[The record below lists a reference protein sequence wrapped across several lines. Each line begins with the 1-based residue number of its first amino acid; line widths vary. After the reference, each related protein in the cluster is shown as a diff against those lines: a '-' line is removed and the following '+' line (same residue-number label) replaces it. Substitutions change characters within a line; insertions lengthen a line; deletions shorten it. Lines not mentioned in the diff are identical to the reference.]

1 MKVDVLADLESLLYH
16 YDEVQLPSLG
26 VISTRQN
33 DFSVD
38 RGQGL
43 IYPSA
48 KKIHSFDHIIN
59 TNNNALINFIA
70 HKYGMSYDEAHQT
83 IQDFA
88 DEYAETLTNK
98 GLSIPSVGDL
108 SMDENGRIVFQ
119 PNQLHNYSIENYG
132 LPTLKNVHPIL
143 FEKSKPEEEQQEE
156 KPSPRAILPA
166 KKLTLVPSKTYTTIF
181 LENRL
186 LQMMVIIAL
195 LLVTS
200 IPLTKRYIANNSNR
214 AGIATPVDV
223 TTNNSST
230 TNTNTYDNNLSDKD
244 GYKDVTPAKDKEKV
258 VVTPPKEEIKE
269 VVTPKEETPK
279 PPKEETKPVST
290 DTHLIVLGAFGSKD
304 NAEKLQLK
312 IYSKGYKDANITK
325 LSNGFYRVGILLD
338 CPKSEVNSKLK
349 EIRKD
354 FKSAYWKK

>member
-48 KKIHSFDHIIN
+48 KKVHSFDRIIN

-70 HKYGMSYDEAHQT
+70 HKYGMSYDDARQT

-108 SMDENGRIVFQ
+108 SMDENGNVIFQ
-119 PNQLHNYSIENYG
+119 PNQLNNYSIENYG
-132 LPTLKNVHPIL
+132 LPTLKNIHPVL
-143 FEKSKPEEEQQEE
+143 FEKSRPEVKTATTTDEVITKEV
-156 KPSPRAILPA
+156 KRIATLPM
-166 KKLTLVPSKTYTTIF
+166 KTYRTIF
-181 LENRL
+181 FENRL
-186 LQMMVIIAL
+186 LQMMVIVAL

-200 IPLTKRYIANNSNR
+200 IPLTKRYQASIVSPPTDITANNI
-214 AGIATPVDV
+214 G
-223 TTNNSST
+223 
-230 TNTNTYDNNLSDKD
+230 NTNASTYNKNLNDQE
-244 GYKDVTPAKDKEKV
+244 GYKDITPSKKKKNIPIIPPEEETREKETVK
-258 VVTPPKEEIKE
+258 PKI
-269 VVTPKEETPK
+269 ETPK
-279 PPKEETKPVST
+279 PPKKEIPISEEA
-290 DTHLIVLGAFGSKD
+290 HLIVLGAFGSKE
-304 NAEKLQLK
+304 NAERLQLK

-325 LSNGFYRVGILLD
+325 LKGLYRVAIVLD
-338 CPKSEVNSKLK
+338 CSKNEVNAKLK
-349 EIRKD
+349 NIKKD
-354 FKSAYWKK
+354 FKNAYWKK

>member
-1 MKVDVLADLESLLYH
+1 MKVDILADLESLLYH
-16 YDEVQLPSLG
+16 YDEVQLPNLG

-48 KKIHSFDHIIN
+48 KKVHSFDRIIN
-59 TNNNALINFIA
+59 TNNNALVNFIA
-70 HKYGMSYDEAHQT
+70 HKYGMSYDDAHQT

-88 DEYAETLTNK
+88 DEHAETLTNK

-108 SMDENGRIVFQ
+108 SIDENGRIVFQ

-132 LPTLKNVHPIL
+132 LPVLKNVHPVL
-143 FEKSKPEEEQQEE
+143 FDRTQPKKEKKDDDVPT
-156 KPSPRAILPA
+156 PRAIVPT
-166 KKLTLVPSKTYTTIF
+166 KKLPLAPAKTYTTIF

-200 IPLTKRYIANNSNR
+200 IPLTKRYIENNDSNR
-214 AGIATPVDV
+214 AGITVPPTDI
-223 TTNNSST
+223 TNNNS
-230 TNTNTYDNNLSDKD
+230 NTNTYDNNLPDNE
-244 GYKDVTPAKDKEKV
+244 GYKVTPNKEKKDK
-258 VVTPPKEEIKE
+258 VVTPPKEEKAKE
-269 VVTPKEETPK
+269 VTPKKETVQ
-279 PPKEETKPVST
+279 PPKKEENPVSEE
-290 DTHLIVLGAFGSKD
+290 DMHLIVLGAFGNKD

-312 IYSKGYKDANITK
+312 IYSKGYKQANITK

-338 CPKSEVNSKLK
+338 CPKSEVDSKLK
-349 EIRKD
+349 DIKKD
-354 FKSAYWKK
+354 FESAYWKK